1 MRDTPEQNTVQ
12 YTFTA
17 EQISQADTAKLLAE
31 DAVLSEYTKRL
42 DELRA
47 EGVNKISA
55 LMQEIAAIRKNKL
68 MSADQKNTHI
78 AALQKQIADAKGIA
92 AQHKDEDK
100 ELTRKAVQRVNA
112 LAAAFEQ
119 EVKKSEDAKAE
130 RYKQEYDEKIK
141 TITEAAEKKKQ
152 DIAAAF
158 AGKTS
163 DEDQKELQE
172 ELTAAGNALK
182 SALFDAKNHYET
194 ALGKCKTAKHQVYV
208 DRVQKNIHL
217 RNSKTSF
224 SENFV
229 LGLKDYAYKFTP
241 AQFFLANGLYIAI
254 AIFFVVCIIVAPLSG
269 SGNLLSISN
278 ILTILEQSSVRMFY
292 ALGVAGLILLAGT
305 DLSVGRMVAMGAV
318 VTGLILHPGQNI
330 VTFFGMGPWDF
341 TAIAMPIR
349 VLLSVSI
356 SVILCVVFSAF
367 AGFFS
372 AWLKIHPFISTLAT
386 QLIIYGLLF
395 FGTSG
400 TPVGSIDADIKDFFG
415 GRWELGVVNGELV
428 TFPKL
433 IIPAIIAIIIAWFIW
448 NKTVLGKNMY
458 AVGGNAE
465 AASVSGISV
474 FKVTMSVFIMAGI
487 FYGLGAFFE
496 AFKANASAGTG
507 QGYEL
512 DAIAACVVGGIS
524 FNGGIGKLEG
534 AVLGVIIFT
543 GLTYCLTF
551 LGIDTNLQ
559 FVFKGFIIIAAV
571 ALDSVKYLKKK

>member
-1 MRDTPEQNTVQ
+1 MKDTPENLTQ

-17 EQISQADTAKLLAE
+17 EQIAQADTAKLLAE

-55 LMQEIAAIRKNKL
+55 VMQEIAAIRKNKL
-68 MSADQKNTHI
+68 LSAEEKGAQI
-78 AALQKQIADAKGIA
+78 AALQKQIEDAKTVA
-92 AQHKDEDK
+92 AQHKNEDK
-100 ELTRKAVQRVNA
+100 ALTHKAVQRVNA
-112 LAAAFEQ
+112 LAAAYER

-130 RYKQEYDEKIK
+130 RHKQEYAEKVQS
-141 TITEAAEKKKQ
+141 ITETAEKKKQ

-163 DEDQKELQE
+163 EEDRREMQQ
-172 ELTAAGNALK
+172 ELTAAGNTLK
-182 SALFDAKNHYET
+182 SALFDAKNQYET
-194 ALGKCKTAKHQVYV
+194 AIGKCKTAKHQVYV

-229 LGLKDYAYKFTP
+229 LGFKDYAYKFTP

-269 SGNLLSISN
+269 SGNLLSLAN

-341 TAIAMPIR
+341 TAIAMPVR

-356 SVILCVVFSAF
+356 SIILCVLFSAF

-400 TPVGSIDADIKDFFG
+400 TPVGSIDASIKDFFG
-415 GRWELGVVNGELV
+415 GRWELGVVGGELV

-433 IIPAIIAIIIAWFIW
+433 IIPAVIAIAVAWFIW

-487 FYGLGAFFE
+487 FYGFGAFFE

>member
-1 MRDTPEQNTVQ
+1 MKDISEQNLAHYV
-12 YTFTA
+12 FTD
-17 EQISQADTAKLLAE
+17 EQIAQADMAKILEE
-31 DAVLSEYTKRL
+31 DKVLCEYTRQL
-42 DELRA
+42 DELR
-47 EGVNKISA
+47 EPGVNKISV
-55 LMQEIAAIRKNKL
+55 LTQEIAAVRKNKL
-68 MSADQKNTHI
+68 MTAEEKAAHI
-78 AALQKQIADAKGIA
+78 AQYKKQIEEAKVIA
-92 AQHKDEDK
+92 AQHKTEEK
-100 ELTRKAVQRVNA
+100 QLTQQAVYRVNA
-112 LAAAFEQ
+112 LAAVFEQ
-119 EVKKSEDAKAE
+119 EVKKSQNAKAAQ
-130 RYKQEYDEKIK
+130 YKKDYEAKVQDIHA
-141 TITEAAEKKKQ
+141 AAEKKRQ
-152 DIAAAF
+152 AAAAAF
-158 AGKTS
+158 AGKSTAES
-163 DEDQKELQE
+163 RREQQE
-172 ELTAAGNALK
+172 ELAAADAAMK
-182 SALFDAKNHYET
+182 SALFDAKNQYQT
-194 ALGKCKTAKHQVYV
+194 AVWNCKNAKHQVFV

-224 SENFV
+224 SENMV
-229 LGLKDYAYKFTP
+229 LGFKDYAFKFTP

-269 SGNLLSISN
+269 SGNLLTLAN

-292 ALGVAGLILLAGT
+292 ALGVAGIILLAGT

-318 VTGLILHPGQNI
+318 VTGLILHPGPNI

-341 TAIAMPIR
+341 TAIAMPVR
-349 VLLSVSI
+349 VLLSVGISI
-356 SVILCVVFSAF
+356 ILCVIFSIF

-400 TPVGSIDADIKDFFG
+400 TPVGSIDSGIKDFFG
-415 GRWELGVVNGELV
+415 GRWILGVVNGELV

-433 IIPAIIAIIIAWFIW
+433 IIPAVIAIAVAWFIW

-458 AVGGNAE
+458 AVGGNPE

-474 FKVTMSVFIMAGI
+474 FRVTMSVFIMAGI
-487 FYGLGAFFE
+487 FYGFGAFFE

-534 AVLGVIIFT
+534 AVIGVIIFT